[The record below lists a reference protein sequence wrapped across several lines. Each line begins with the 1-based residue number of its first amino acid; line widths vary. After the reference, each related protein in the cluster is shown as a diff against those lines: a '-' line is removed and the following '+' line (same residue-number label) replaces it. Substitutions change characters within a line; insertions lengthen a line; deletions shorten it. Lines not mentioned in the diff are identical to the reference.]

1 MNQYSAIRE
10 VRRLLRAVMEQSQ
23 RPELIEQLEEIDVRL
38 KAFHDRGID
47 FKEVVD
53 GLDDSIMI
61 TDAEGTVLYINP
73 AYTRNTEITEEDVL
87 NRDVRSLI
95 GKDKLFTGGA
105 VTSVLEEWEERL
117 SALHHLQDRGAVG
130 GLCGGDAHLQGGRQ
144 PTPGSGLQPAHR
156 DSQLVAGG
164 F

>member
-105 VTSVLEEWEERL
+105 VTSVLESGKSAFRL
-117 SALHHLQDRGAVG
+117 
-130 GLCGGDAHLQGGRQ
+130 
-144 PTPGSGLQPAHR
+144 
-156 DSQLVAGG
+156 
-164 F
+164 

>member
-1 MNQYSAIRE
+1 M
-10 VRRLLRAVMEQSQ
+10 RRLLRAVMEQSQ

-87 NRDVRSLI
+87 NRDVRLWDTVQRRI
-95 GKDKLFTGGA
+95 PTMY
-105 VTSVLEEWEERL
+105 TQRCRICWQM
-117 SALHHLQDRGAVG
+117 QDIRII
-130 GLCGGDAHLQGGRQ
+130 
-144 PTPGSGLQPAHR
+144 T
-156 DSQLVAGG
+156 
-164 F
+164 

>member
-61 TDAEGTVLYINP
+61 TDAEGTVLYINLPTP
-73 AYTRNTEITEEDVL
+73 ATQRLQRRTC
-87 NRDVRSLI
+87 LI
-95 GKDKLFTGGA
+95 GM
-105 VTSVLEEWEERL
+105 SV
-117 SALHHLQDRGAVG
+117 A
-130 GLCGGDAHLQGGRQ
+130 
-144 PTPGSGLQPAHR
+144 
-156 DSQLVAGG
+156 
-164 F
+164 

>member
-105 VTSVLEEWEERL
+105 VSQCAGEWEERL
-117 SALHHLQDRGAVG
+117 SGSPPLTR
-130 GLCGGDAHLQGGRQ
+130 
-144 PTPGSGLQPAHR
+144 PGSRWWAMWWGRHSSRRTAAYAR
-156 DSQLVAGG
+156 
-164 F
+164 